1 MIRLFLLGLFLAAA
15 DRVWSAETDNAL
27 VLALPATAQHPRNS
41 EGSFATLASGRIIYC
56 YSQFSGGDS
65 DFSPCRIVQI
75 ESDDE
80 GRTWSQPRVLFTPEP
95 KSMEMSVSLLRL
107 ASGRLACFTVIKHG
121 MLDCRPYLRISS
133 DDGDSWSAPRP
144 ILNAPGYF
152 VLNNDRVIQT
162 KTGRLI
168 APLAW
173 HRGLK
178 SADDGTVGVDLRAI
192 DLWYYSDDEGATWT
206 EAKSWWSMP
215 VASQTGLQEPG
226 AVELSDGT
234 LFSWARTD
242 QGCQYGFRSRDN
254 GETWSAPA
262 PLSLR
267 SPAAPASIVRLP
279 HSSDLL
285 AVYVDYSGQFPFVL
299 KPETY
304 GGRTPLAAA
313 VSSDG
318 GVTWRVRQLLED
330 DPERSYSY
338 PAIHFTA
345 KFALFAYLAASS
357 NLAKPGLMCIRRVSL
372 ARLTAPEDASVGR
385 ARAVLREVMNRE
397 EGWIKIHAA
406 EALVAGGEAVT
417 IRDRFLALVPAVDPL
432 AYRVGVWRVL
442 ANTSPTLPERN
453 ACVAQVEKIFLN
465 PAAPDRSQAL
475 ETLCKLRYRVTGRTL
490 GLVRA
495 MAADPHAPQRPLA
508 LWSLRLAQ
516 EPGALESLCGL
527 LHSPEAGERL
537 AAAYAFRV
545 LRENDP
551 LALAALARAA
561 DREPAQSRA
570 YPYLVSAAFSLH
582 ADQDRRAAWRSALDN
597 VLVTGSDAARFEA
610 CQGLLADAALSDRP
624 RFVSLLEAPGND
636 TRVGAALTLLHLA
649 LWP

>member
-1 MIRLFLLGLFLAAA
+1 MIRFLLLGLFLAADWA
-15 DRVWSAETDNAL
+15 CSPEADNAL
-27 VLALPATAQHPRNS
+27 VFTLPATAEHPRNS

-65 DFSPCRIVQI
+65 DFSPCRIAQI

-80 GRTWSQPRVLFTPEP
+80 GRTWSQPRVLFTPDA

-133 DDGDSWSAPRP
+133 DDGATWSAPRP

-178 SADDGTVGVDLRAI
+178 SADDGTEGVDLRAI

-206 EAKSWWSMP
+206 EAKIWWSMP
-215 VASQTGLQEPG
+215 VASRTGLQEPG
-226 AVELSDGT
+226 VVELSDGT
-234 LFSWARTD
+234 VLSWARTD

-262 PLSLR
+262 PLALR

-304 GGRTPLAAA
+304 GGRTPLVAAI
-313 VSSDG
+313 SSDG
-318 GVTWRVRQLLED
+318 GVTWRVRQLLEND
-330 DPERSYSY
+330 SQRDYCY
-338 PAIHFTA
+338 TAIHFTA
-345 KFALFAYLAASS
+345 NAALFAYLAAS
-357 NLAKPGLMCIRRVSL
+357 NNPAKPGLMCIRRVSL
-372 ARLTAPEDASVGR
+372 ARLTAPEDARSVR
-385 ARAVLREVMNRE
+385 ARAALHDVMDQE

-406 EALVAGGEAVT
+406 EALIAGGEAVAV
-417 IRDRFLALVPAVDPL
+417 RDKFLGLVPVADRLV
-432 AYRVGVWRVL
+432 YRVGVWRVL
-442 ANTSPTLPERN
+442 ANTSPTLVERN

-465 PAAPDRSQAL
+465 PASTDRSQAL
-475 ETLCKLRYRVTGRTL
+475 ETLCKLRQVVTGRTRSM
-490 GLVRA
+490 VREI
-495 MAADPHAPQRPLA
+495 AADPRAPLRPLA

-527 LHSPEAGERL
+527 LRSPETGERVT
-537 AAAYAFRV
+537 AAYAFRV
-545 LRENDP
+545 LRENNP
-551 LALAALARAA
+551 VALAALAQAA
-561 DREPAQSRA
+561 DREPSQSRA
-570 YPYLVSAAFSLH
+570 YPYIVSAAFSLN
-582 ADQDRRAAWRSALDN
+582 ADPVRRPVWRAALENILA
-597 VLVTGSDAARFEA
+597 TGSDAARFEA
-610 CQGLLADAALSDRP
+610 CQGLLSQAEPADQP
-624 RFVSLLEAPGND
+624 RYVSLLEAPGND
-636 TRVGAALTLLHLA
+636 TRVGAALTLLHLT
-649 LWP
+649 LRP